1 MGEPVSH
8 ILQGDQLESLSDCLV
23 QGFRGPGLDGSQIPF
38 QLRPQVFNRIEI
50 RGIWGQVKEPCPY
63 RLQGLSDTVNFMSG

>member
-38 QLRPQVFNRIEI
+38 QLRPQVSI
-50 RGIWGQVKEPCPY
+50 
-63 RLQGLSDTVNFMSG
+63 GLKSGEYGDK

>member
-38 QLRPQVFNRIEI
+38 QLRLQVFNRMEI
-50 RGIWGQVKEPCPY
+50 RG
-63 RLQGLSDTVNFMSG
+63 